1 MILSTNERVYFRYL
15 CGSKPFFCMFR
26 SILLF
31 SFLVPSFVSAQ
42 LVSSP
47 SLIWTRYMVQTVG
60 HPKHFFIAEIDNRI
74 QSLTNIGRRNQTI
87 SHAHFHYKIK
97 ESLDIALGTTFSNVA
112 RYSSN
117 EEKRVVNEFRIF
129 EELNFRHLQKRNVAI
144 QSRIRIEQRYFPTE
158 TKAGTNE
165 QLPIQSR
172 LRYQL
177 QFSQKFGK
185 RSLLKVSD
193 EIMFHAG
200 GWVDHLRMDQNRVYL
215 AARTQ
220 FTPSLAL
227 EAGYLWI
234 INQGIETTSPV
245 RETDVLRFTLHHS
258 LASKKK

>member
-1 MILSTNERVYFRYL
+1 MLIAQQLRLGSDCADDCYSLGLFHNAGMSLIHAQFPDYAKVLKVGLSQQL
-15 CGSKPFFCMFR
+15 P
-26 SILLF
+26 
-31 SFLVPSFVSAQ
+31 FVS
-42 LVSSP
+42 
-47 SLIWTRYMVQTVG
+47 
-60 HPKHFFIAEIDNRI
+60 
-74 QSLTNIGRRNQTI
+74 
-87 SHAHFHYKIK
+87 
-97 ESLDIALGTTFSNVA
+97 
-112 RYSSN
+112 
-117 EEKRVVNEFRIF
+117 
-129 EELNFRHLQKRNVAI
+129 
-144 QSRIRIEQRYFPTE
+144 IEQRYFPTE

-185 RSLLKVSD
+185 HSLLKISD